1 MGAFRKTLLFVGG
14 GILAVGALG
23 ATIIGTSSSAA
34 PFARVDYKE
43 GSNDGKSAV
52 RLPPLESVPSR
63 QKQLE
68 SLRSSSQEQNSL
80 DILVIG
86 GGATGSGVAL
96 DAALRGLS
104 VGLVERD
111 DFASGTSSRST
122 KLIHGGVR
130 YLEKAFFNLDP
141 KQLGLVF
148 EALHERAIM
157 LKQAPHLTHPLPTI
171 LPCYQWWE
179 VPFYWI
185 GLKFYDAIAAVGHG
199 SLYLSKHYSSV
210 EARRLFP
217 TLSPLRADKKPLRGA
232 IVYFDGQMNDARV
245 NISVALTAALY
256 GAAVANHTE
265 VIGLLKNSQNG
276 KVIGARVRDRL
287 NGEEF
292 DIHAKVV
299 VNAAGP
305 FSDSIHHMVNPTSS
319 DIIAPSSGVH
329 VTLPSY
335 YSPDGMGLIV
345 PKTKDGR
352 VVFMLP
358 WLGSTIAGTTDSST
372 EITELPQP
380 HEDEIAFILEA
391 IRDYLN
397 VQVRR
402 EDVKSAWS
410 GIRPLARD
418 PRAKDTQNILR
429 DHLVFA
435 SPEGLVTVAGGK
447 WTTYRRMAQDTV
459 DKAIQVGQ
467 LKPQDSCKTPYV
479 QLIGS
484 HSWDP
489 SYFTFLVQ
497 NYRRLKYTV
506 SKSMSP
512 SVGELDIDCAKHLST
527 SYGDQA
533 YKVCEL
539 AQQGWGKRLVHGY
552 PVLEAEIVYCAQNE
566 YCFTAADFL
575 ARRCRLAFLDAE
587 AANQALPRVVEI
599 LGDIYDWSSRRREE
613 ELEQGRRFLA
623 SFLGGRTEPK
633 LKQVT

>member
-1 MGAFRKTLLFVGG
+1 MGAFRKTLFIVGG
-14 GILAVGALG
+14 SVLAAGVIG
-23 ATIIGTSSSAA
+23 ATVIGSSSMQHLLQKLTTK
-34 PFARVDYKE
+34 RRQ
-43 GSNDGKSAV
+43 SSGKHAIH
-52 RLPPLESVPSR
+52 LPPLESVPSR
-63 QKQLE
+63 QAQLNT
-68 SLRSSSQEQNSL
+68 LRSAGKDEKPL

-86 GGATGSGVAL
+86 GGCT
-96 DAALRGLS
+96 RGLS

-122 KLIHGGVR
+122 KLIHGGIR

-157 LKQAPHLTHPLPTI
+157 LQQAPHLTHPLPTI
-171 LPCYQWWE
+171 LPCYEWWE
-179 VPFYWI
+179 VPFYWV
-185 GLKFYDAIAAVGHG
+185 GLKCYDIIAALGHG
-199 SLYLSKHYSSV
+199 SLYLSKYYSSG

-217 TLSPLRADKKPLRGA
+217 TLSPIRADKKPLRGG
-232 IVYFDGQMNDARV
+232 IVYFDGQMNDSRV
-245 NISVALTAALY
+245 NVSVALTAALY
-256 GAAVANHTE
+256 GAAVVNHME
-265 VIGLLKNSQNG
+265 VFSLLKDENG
-276 KVIGARVRDRL
+276 KLNGARVRDAL
-287 NGEEF
+287 TGEEF
-292 DIHAKVV
+292 DVHAKVI

-305 FSDSIHHMVNPTSS
+305 FSDYIHHMVNPSSS

-329 VTLPSY
+329 ITLPSY
-335 YSPDGMGLIV
+335 YSPVGMG
-345 PKTKDGR
+345 TDC
-352 VVFMLP
+352 
-358 WLGSTIAGTTDSST
+358 STIAGTTDSST
-372 EITELPQP
+372 IITDLPQP
-380 HEDEIAFILEA
+380 HEDEIEFILEA

-459 DKAIQVGQ
+459 DKAIQVGHLQ
-467 LKPQDSCKTPYV
+467 PKDSCKTPYV

-489 SYFTFLVQ
+489 AYFTFLVQ

-506 SKSMSP
+506 SKSNSP
-512 SVGELDIDCAKHLST
+512 SIGELDIECAKHLST

-552 PVLEAEIVYCAQNE
+552 PILEAEIVYCAQHE
-566 YCFTAADFL
+566 YCMTANDFL

-599 LGDIYDWSSRRREE
+599 LGELYQWNNTRREQ
-613 ELEQGRRFLA
+613 ELEKGRKFL
-623 SFLGGRTEPK
+623 STFQSGRTEPK
-633 LKQVT
+633 VKEAV